1 MMTVRNP
8 ITHRGNQMQPPRKQI
23 IRLYDLCM
31 YRLFGWQYR
40 ISIVMCFFF
49 QL

>member
-23 IRLYDLCM
+23 IRLYDLRVYLAGNTVLASSC
-31 YRLFGWQYR
+31 
-40 ISIVMCFFF
+40 VFF